1 MKTITWKNRARKQL
15 KKIPKNYRVRILDSV
30 SRLKNFPA
38 CDDLNIINLT
48 NHKYGYRLRIARY
61 RVFFDNKE
69 TLKIIE
75 IQEVKKRDDR
85 TY

>member
-15 KKIPKNYRVRILDSV
+15 KRIPKNYRLKILHSV
-30 SRLKNFPA
+30 SKLKDFPE
-38 CDDLNIINLT
+38 CDDLDIIQLT
-48 NHKYGYRLRIARY
+48 DHRYGYRLRIARY